1 MCVECLFY
9 SHWVNKSLF
18 VARPRISEVVEDTK
32 ILLQQSRER
41 LVITY
46 VLRIASSP
54 NGGVNKI
61 IFVAE

>member
-1 MCVECLFY
+1 MCVDCLVY
-9 SHWVNKSLF
+9 SHRLNKSPY

-46 VLRIASSP
+46 VLRITSSP

-61 IFVAE
+61 IFAAE